1 MLHLLLDSA
10 FSKCIKNDRK
20 ISVDLLQAFKK
31 NATFATAFKEM
42 RLF

>member
-10 FSKCIKNDRK
+10 FQNVLKNDRK

-31 NATFATAFKEM
+31 NATFATAFEKM